1 MEGRYEFDIDDI
13 VRLQEELR
21 KPGLTTK
28 EVAKQLGISVTT
40 INKYIKQEML
50 PVFQEEYR
58 GINCFL

>member
-1 MEGRYEFDIDDI
+1 M